1 MDNVALKIEELRSCI
16 GKTDAVS
23 RQKFEEAMAYLEAN
37 NSPAVQEQLNKLL
50 TEGIK
55 ETQAEVESL
64 KEQFSEEYEILPL
77 SYIAKNYFNKS
88 RAWLYQRLNGYKVRG
103 QVYTLNEK
111 EKAIFNMACQDIAQ
125 RIGSVHI
132 S

>member
-1 MDNVALKIEELRSCI
+1 MNTVEQKIAELKNYI

-23 RQKFEEAMAYLEAN
+23 RERFDEIVAYLESHD
-37 NSPAVQEQLNKLL
+37 SPEVQEQLKALL
-50 TEGIK
+50 SNGLK

-64 KEQFSEEYEILPL
+64 KEKFQEEYEILPL
-77 SYIAKNYFNKS
+77 AYIAKNYFNKS

-103 QVYTLNEK
+103 QVYTLNDREK
-111 EKAIFNMACQDIAQ
+111 DIFNAAIQDIAQ
-125 RIGSVHI
+125 KIGSVHI

>member
-1 MDNVALKIEELRSCI
+1 MDNVALKIEELKSCI

-23 RQKFEEAMAYLEAN
+23 RQKFEDAIAYLEAN

-50 TEGIK
+50 TEGLK

-103 QVYTLNEK
+103 HVYSLNEK
-111 EKAIFNMACQDIAQ
+111 EKAIFNMACQDIA
-125 RIGSVHI
+125 RKIGSVHI